1 METHRHKRHKD
12 ELFQYIHNQINGC
25 WGCGPLGDNEG
36 HDHKPYLDRSRPP
49 MQHIIWLCEDGHH
62 HTLDIFANAAW
73 CDRERSVTAPSGLR
87 CRPDITIYDAH
98 RNPNVFIEI
107 RHTHRENNS
116 WKVAKELGALWL
128 QLEAPPPGSLKKEL
142 SSSRPW
148 WELTDIPEEA
158 RREMDVLTQL
168 GEKLFGPRD
177 GIWAAIDNLLNDDG
191 TLVATTMQHSDPV
204 VKMGEFTTIGGYI
217 WVNQCS
223 LSCTEAQRENA
234 LKEKR
239 HRIDFQRRGLLDV
252 QERLG
257 REVFAAL
264 FNAGECP
271 AEFSVPIGD
280 KEIHARVALTELT
293 QFDGTHPATID
304 LQKHVDEA
312 GNEMKQLLAELDAL
326 SEQRYPTIGQVE
338 SLGIHELS

>member
-49 MQHIIWLCEDGHH
+49 MQHIIWLCEDGHQ

-128 QLEAPPPGSLKKEL
+128 QLEAPPPEASRRNFLHPVPGGNSLIFQRK
-142 SSSRPW
+142 
-148 WELTDIPEEA
+148 PEGKWMSLHSWG
-158 RREMDVLTQL
+158 RNYLDREMVY
-168 GEKLFGPRD
+168 G
-177 GIWAAIDNLLNDDG
+177 
-191 TLVATTMQHSDPV
+191 
-204 VKMGEFTTIGGYI
+204 
-217 WVNQCS
+217 
-223 LSCTEAQRENA
+223 
-234 LKEKR
+234 
-239 HRIDFQRRGLLDV
+239 
-252 QERLG
+252 RL
-257 REVFAAL
+257 
-264 FNAGECP
+264 
-271 AEFSVPIGD
+271 
-280 KEIHARVALTELT
+280 
-293 QFDGTHPATID
+293 
-304 LQKHVDEA
+304 
-312 GNEMKQLLAELDAL
+312 
-326 SEQRYPTIGQVE
+326 
-338 SLGIHELS
+338 